1 MIKNLAFV
9 LLFLSIGFTA
19 HSQAVKA
26 PKSKSESEIKAN
38 YQPGDEYKASTY
50 DTKEKVASLELRIEK
65 MKSNIE
71 ANKDNPKYNMAEIK
85 EIVAK
90 LEKTYAQIDSKLKSV
105 KTSK

>member
-1 MIKNLAFV
+1 MIKNLVV
-9 LLFLSIGFTA
+9 LMFFLPMGYA
-19 HSQAVKA
+19 ANAQAVKA
-26 PKSKSESEIKAN
+26 PNNQSESEIKVN

-50 DTKEKVASLELRIEK
+50 DTKEKVANLELRIEK
-65 MKSNIE
+65 MKGNIE